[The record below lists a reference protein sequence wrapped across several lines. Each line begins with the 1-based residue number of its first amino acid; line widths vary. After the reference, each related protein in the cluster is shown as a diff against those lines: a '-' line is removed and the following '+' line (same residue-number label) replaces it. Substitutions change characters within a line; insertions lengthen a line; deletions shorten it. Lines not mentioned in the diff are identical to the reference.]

1 MAPGIPSEAA
11 LNFYLPEGAVFYVQ
25 DRGLTSPEPHY
36 FVVLNLSPAKED
48 LLLLVV
54 STSQVEGAR
63 RRYAQMPAETLVEIA
78 PREYTGFTK
87 PSIISCNQVFTKTKR
102 QLLKQINHGGEQKQR
117 MPKAILEK
125 LRLGVLASPTVERHI
140 KKKLSSSDQ
149 T

>member
-63 RRYAQMPAETLVEIA
+63 RRYA
-78 PREYTGFTK
+78 
-87 PSIISCNQVFTKTKR
+87 
-102 QLLKQINHGGEQKQR
+102 
-117 MPKAILEK
+117 
-125 LRLGVLASPTVERHI
+125 
-140 KKKLSSSDQ
+140 
-149 T
+149 